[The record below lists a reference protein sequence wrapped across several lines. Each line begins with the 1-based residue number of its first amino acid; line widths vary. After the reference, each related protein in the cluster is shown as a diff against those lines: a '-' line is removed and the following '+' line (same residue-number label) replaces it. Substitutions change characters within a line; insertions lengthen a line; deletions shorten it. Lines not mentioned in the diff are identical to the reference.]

1 MEDFVVLYHDYDLL
15 VIPLTFIF
23 FYILGKSISSRI
35 QTREFKNYFIY
46 GLLLKMA
53 ATIIFGLVIQYYFK
67 GGDTNRYY
75 VALLDMKQ
83 AVNDDPANLLEIYST
98 VQLKPGSPLVPY
110 FVNDKLGDNLG
121 YLVKASNFQ
130 VPRFGVLFSFIFGSS
145 YTAISMCYSFFAF
158 WGSWKCFTVFASL
171 FPHIRKGM
179 AICFL
184 FFPSVVYW
192 GSAITKDS
200 VCLGSLGLFVYSFY
214 HLFFNKK
221 LILLH
226 AASIIFWGA
235 ILFFTKPYIL
245 LSVVPALAL
254 WFFLKVNRGI
264 KEKSLRYASFVVLF
278 AIIGGA
284 VMFLIQFML
293 RSEFLEAGQYKAQN
307 INQYVSSAQLG
318 YNQAGGSVFD
328 IGTLDG
334 SIGSFLLMFP
344 KAVNASLFRPY
355 LWEVNSPVMLIS
367 AFESFIIF
375 YLFLLAI
382 IKLGFKKFFS
392 SIFSSPILVFMFV
405 YSFFLSGLVAITTNN
420 FGSLVRYKI
429 PVMPFFLAMIIILLS
444 QIPGIKRN
452 KLVSKYIFGKN
463 KN

>member
-23 FYILGKSISSRI
+23 FFILGKSISSRI
-35 QTREFKNYFIY
+35 QTREYKNYFIY
-46 GLLLKMA
+46 GMVLKMA

-75 VALLDMKQ
+75 VALLDLKK
-83 AVNDDPANLLEIYST
+83 AVNDNPANILAIYGN
-98 VQLKPGSPLVPY
+98 VQLKLDNPLVPY
-110 FVNDKLGDNLG
+110 IVNDKLGDNLG

-130 VPRFGVLFSFIFGSS
+130 VPRFGVFFAYIFGES

-158 WGSWKCFTVFASL
+158 WGCWKSFTVFASL
-171 FPHIRKGM
+171 YPHLKKGM

-200 VCLGSLGLFVYSFY
+200 VCLGSLGLFVYCFY
-214 HLFFNKK
+214 QLFFNRK
-221 LILLH
+221 LVLLY
-226 AASIIFWGA
+226 AASLIFWGT
-235 ILFFTKPYIL
+235 ILFLTKPYIL

-254 WFFLKVNRGI
+254 WFFLQVNSKI
-264 KEKSLRYASFVVLF
+264 KDKSLRYGSFVALF
-278 AIIGGA
+278 VVIGGA
-284 VMFLIQFML
+284 VVLLIQFML

-307 INQYVSSAQLG
+307 INQYVATAQQG
-318 YNQAGGSVFD
+318 YNQAGGSVFN

-334 SIGSFLLMFP
+334 TVGSLLIMFP

-367 AFESFIIF
+367 ALESLT
-375 YLFLLAI
+375 LFLLVLLAI
-382 IKLGFKKFFS
+382 FKHGFKKFFS
-392 SIFSSPILVFMFV
+392 TIFSTPVLVFMFT

-429 PVMPFFLAMIIILLS
+429 PVMPFFLAMIIILVS

-452 KLVSKYIFGKN
+452 RYVAKYIFSKN
-463 KN
+463 YR